1 MPISALGF
9 GLGII
14 TFSFLVLQFVP
25 KQKGRI
31 ETLCVLSFKDW
42 TGYLLMFELKEN
54 LTDSTGMEY

>member
-1 MPISALGF
+1 MSAYF
-9 GLGII
+9 CSRFW
-14 TFSFLVLQFVP
+14 TWDFSFLVLQFVP